1 MDTQIIDGV
10 RLANKIRLQISDKVK
25 NLKEKT
31 GVIPGLAVI
40 LVGNDPA
47 SNVYVK
53 SKQKA
58 AKDIGMNATDYLLS
72 DTVNDSDVIEL
83 IHNLNNDK
91 LVHGIL
97 VQLPLPS
104 NLSKT
109 KIIDSI
115 DPNKDVDGLHVVNM
129 GKLMS
134 GMQIFPPATPYG
146 IQKILL
152 DSGISVNSKHVVV
165 LGRSEIVGRPI
176 SILMSQKGIGGDATV
191 TVCHS
196 QTQNIE
202 SITRQADILIA
213 AIGRPN
219 FVTGSMVKDG
229 AVVIDVGINRVSDIN
244 KKRGYKLVGDVF
256 FEEVREKASAITPV
270 PGGVGPMTI
279 AMLLENTFQAA
290 WISSL

>member
-256 FEEVREKASAITPV
+256 FQEVREKASAITPV